1 MDSLCSISRNS
12 KFAMTEI
19 IRCADPKKQY
29 LTDKTEID
37 KAIVKVLNSE
47 SYILGAEVSAF
58 EQEFAEY
65 NHVAH
70 CVGVNS
76 GTDALILTLRAMGI
90 GSGDEVIIPSHTALA
105 TASAVMMAEAT
116 PIFADIDLDSFTIS
130 ARSIEELVSPRTKA
144 IIAVHL
150 YGQPCRMNEIKKISD
165 RHGLALIEDCAQ
177 SHGAL
182 YEGARVGSIGDAG
195 CFSFYPTKN
204 LGCIGDGGAV
214 VTKDPQL
221 AQKIKQ
227 LRQYGWD
234 ANRIS
239 RISSGVSRLD
249 ELQAAILRVK
259 LKGLDA
265 ANAKRIA
272 TAGKYKE
279 FLNGTEYIAPAP
291 LPNTNHVFHLYV
303 IRAQKRDDLIKKLL
317 EQGIHLGLHYR
328 VPVHQQPLFQNKKES
343 PKLENTESVANEIV
357 SLPMYPEL
365 TSSDVERVIEGLLNV

>member
-1 MDSLCSISRNS
+1 
-12 KFAMTEI
+12 MTEI

-37 KAIVKVLNSE
+37 KAIAKVLNSE
-47 SYILGAEVSAF
+47 SYILGTEVSAF
-58 EQEFAEY
+58 EEEFAEY
-65 NHVAH
+65 NGVEN

-90 GSGDEVIIPSHTALA
+90 GVGDEVIIPSHTALA
-105 TASAVMMAEAT
+105 TASAVVMSDAT
-116 PIFADIDLDSFTIS
+116 PVFADIDLDSFTIS
-130 ARSIEELVSPRTKA
+130 ARSIKELVSPRTKA